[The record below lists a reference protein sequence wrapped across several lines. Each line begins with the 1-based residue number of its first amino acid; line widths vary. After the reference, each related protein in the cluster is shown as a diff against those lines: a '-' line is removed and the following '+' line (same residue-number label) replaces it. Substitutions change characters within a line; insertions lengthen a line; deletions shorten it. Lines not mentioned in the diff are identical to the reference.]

1 MNEFCSCG
9 SGLRAVRCCALDPE
23 ALPGEAAVA
32 LLDPQGT
39 EATRLFNDKK
49 YAQAEAL
56 AQTVL
61 DAAPNNRL
69 ALRVLYELRK
79 AQKRGT
85 AAEVLGARLARLPGP
100 APIRAQA
107 NGQFVQYLVAQGR
120 HGEALPFAAAAVKAA
135 PKDANAHHIMA
146 VTLTETNDLLA
157 GERHYRHALQLLGQ
171 EDGLVLANLAWNLK
185 LQGRMEEAAALYQRA
200 LAGRADNRRAVG
212 GAAQVEFA
220 RGNRANALKILDDA
234 LASWGDDRSLRLLRA
249 MGDLYTGAP
258 AAALERLGEPEQLL
272 APELLLRAQA
282 FERLGHYADALEQ
295 ASMARRVQR
304 ERGGLAFDPG
314 PLEDRLA
321 RYKAYFI
328 GERTLP
334 LPRAGGA
341 PVQPVFLLG
350 FARAGTGLLEQML
363 AQLPGVVAGD
373 EAYPV
378 AALASEVARFTGS
391 EAGYPEGLDEL
402 LVGDGAL
409 IPDQLRALYLT
420 SRARRGLLAGQ
431 PGFVTDRAADNI
443 WHLGLIKLLFPEA
456 PIIHVVRHPYDLMIS
471 NFVQDRK
478 LEAGAQV
485 GLPALARYFELWS
498 EMLRHYRA
506 QLTLRYLPV
515 RYEEMVADP
524 RGQLARVAAFIG
536 AAGELPSAAVLRA
549 NDARLPDPQPA
560 HAALREPV
568 HERGVGRYKAYR
580 AAASD
585 LFDDIRD
592 RLAPWLAEQG
602 YEEGD
607 DV

>member
-200 LAGRADNRRAVG
+200 LAGRACATKYCTNCP
-212 GAAQVEFA
+212 FA
-220 RGNRANALKILDDA
+220 
-234 LASWGDDRSLRLLRA
+234 
-249 MGDLYTGAP
+249 
-258 AAALERLGEPEQLL
+258 
-272 APELLLRAQA
+272 
-282 FERLGHYADALEQ
+282 
-295 ASMARRVQR
+295 
-304 ERGGLAFDPG
+304 
-314 PLEDRLA
+314 
-321 RYKAYFI
+321 
-328 GERTLP
+328 
-334 LPRAGGA
+334 
-341 PVQPVFLLG
+341 
-350 FARAGTGLLEQML
+350 
-363 AQLPGVVAGD
+363 
-373 EAYPV
+373 
-378 AALASEVARFTGS
+378 
-391 EAGYPEGLDEL
+391 
-402 LVGDGAL
+402 
-409 IPDQLRALYLT
+409 
-420 SRARRGLLAGQ
+420 
-431 PGFVTDRAADNI
+431 
-443 WHLGLIKLLFPEA
+443 
-456 PIIHVVRHPYDLMIS
+456 
-471 NFVQDRK
+471 
-478 LEAGAQV
+478 
-485 GLPALARYFELWS
+485 
-498 EMLRHYRA
+498 
-506 QLTLRYLPV
+506 
-515 RYEEMVADP
+515 
-524 RGQLARVAAFIG
+524 
-536 AAGELPSAAVLRA
+536 
-549 NDARLPDPQPA
+549 
-560 HAALREPV
+560 
-568 HERGVGRYKAYR
+568 
-580 AAASD
+580 
-585 LFDDIRD
+585 
-592 RLAPWLAEQG
+592 
-602 YEEGD
+602 
-607 DV
+607 